1 MTKHISKQGIKVP
14 FNKRNVYGDEPCCC
28 QKGYYTK
35 FLISTIFC
43 VVCNLLC
50 LRKRKKTGSF
60 CKKYGWAEECETC
73 NQKENYTLR

>member
-50 LRKRKKTGSF
+50 LRKRKKTGSLLA
-60 CKKYGWAEECETC
+60 KNTGG
-73 NQKENYTLR
+73 QKSVRPVTRKEIIP